1 VSEWTFLYVYIV
13 AAVAFL
19 LVRFLL
25 ERRRDAA
32 LRDLAIRRGFTYLGD
47 ALPRSLTLHGTALG
61 GATSIWNVIA
71 ADRGAIRLVS
81 FDCRIGS
88 GKGSWRRTGLA
99 AQGPRD
105 LFGVPRFT
113 SHLTVERSGDWNIM
127 YEPKT
132 LTPFSSGLMPISE
145 IEAHLDSIGR

>member
-1 VSEWTFLYVYIV
+1 MSAWTFLYFYVV
-13 AAVAFL
+13 AAAAFL

-25 ERRRDAA
+25 ERKREAA

-61 GATSIWNVIA
+61 GATSIRNVIA

-81 FDCRIGS
+81 FDCRLGS
-88 GKGSWRRTGLA
+88 GKGNSRRTGLA
-99 AQGPRD
+99 AQCPRD
-105 LFGVPRFT
+105 VLGVPRFT
-113 SHLTVERSGDWNIM
+113 SYLTVERSGDWNIM

-132 LTPFSSGLMPISE
+132 GTIFSSGLMPISE